1 MSGVIVMKEKNW
13 KLLLLCLAIPLAAG
27 GLGALLGG
35 SFGESYAGLYKPLL
49 APPGWL
55 FPIVWTA
62 LYLLMGYASFLV
74 LTAEASGP
82 RRRRALTVYGVQLG
96 LNLLWPLFFFR
107 LGWTLFAFVW
117 LLALCAVVLLCRLL
131 FRYIDRRAGDLLLP
145 YLVWLFFAA
154 YLNLGVA
161 ILN

>member
-1 MSGVIVMKEKNW
+1 MKEKNW

-27 GLGALLGG
+27 GIGALLGG
-35 SFGESYAGLYKPLL
+35 DFGQSYGAMYKPLL
-49 APPGWL
+49 SPPGWV
-55 FPIVWTA
+55 FPVVWTL
-62 LYLLMGYASFLV
+62 LYLLMGWASYLV
-74 LTAEASGP
+74 LTSEASEP
-82 RRRRALTVYGVQLG
+82 RRRRALTVYAVQLG

-107 LGWTLFAFVW
+107 LGWYVFAFVW
-117 LLALCAVVLLCRLL
+117 LLALFAAVLLCQVL
-131 FRYIDRRAGDLLLP
+131 FRYIVRRAGQLLIP

>member
-1 MSGVIVMKEKNW
+1 MKEKNG
-13 KLLLLCLAIPLAAG
+13 KTLLLCLLIPLAAG

-35 SFGESYAGLYKPLL
+35 GFGESYGAMYEPLL
-49 APPGWL
+49 SPPGWV

-62 LYLLMGYASFLV
+62 LYLLMGWASYLV
-74 LTAEASGP
+74 LTSEASEP
-82 RRRRALTVYGVQLG
+82 RKRRALTVYAAQLG

-107 LGWTLFAFVW
+107 LGWYVFAFIW
-117 LLALCAVVLLCRLL
+117 LIALLAAVLACRLL
-131 FRYIDRRAGDLLLP
+131 FRYIEKRAGDLLLP
-145 YLVWLFFAA
+145 YVIWLFFAA

>member
-1 MSGVIVMKEKNW
+1 MKEKNW
-13 KLLLLCLAIPLAAG
+13 KLLALCLAIPLAVGA
-27 GLGALLGG
+27 LGALLGG
-35 SFGESYAGLYKPLL
+35 SFGESYAALYKPLL

-62 LYLLMGYASFLV
+62 LYLLMGAASWLV
-74 LTAEASGP
+74 LGSDASKP
-82 RRRRALTVYGVQLG
+82 RKRRALTVYAVQLG

-107 LGWTLFAFVW
+107 LGRLLFAFVW
-117 LLALCAVVLLCRLL
+117 LLALCAAVTLCRLL
-131 FRYIDRRAGDLLLP
+131 FRFIDRRAGELLLP